1 METAIKNDTF
11 INEKLISWEAD
22 FKINVQEADISFN
35 YRDKKF
41 IILKIWNVCKAENIR
56 LLSYRNGKLYH
67 LIPSKAVFLKILF
80 KTSWLKGKR
89 SSFNNL
95 SYLKIIIF
103 DVFFMLML
111 NAT

>member
-11 INEKLISWEAD
+11 INEKLISWEGD

-35 YRDKKF
+35 YRDKKV

-95 SYLKIIIF
+95 PYLKIIIF
-103 DVFFMLML
+103 DVFFVIML